1 MKYALFILI
10 MLLFLSCDSTPDD
23 TKTEPSKTKEV
34 QDSSVV
40 DTSNEAPEQNDL
52 KTIGAELLSAF
63 SSKNYAGLSP
73 YFKDENSTLLFAPY
87 LYIDTSRAQEL
98 TLEELKQFDKEQTI
112 LNWGWYDGSGD
123 PIELSVSDY
132 VDRFV
137 YDVDYLNETDTI
149 TLNHVHFK
157 GNSLNNITEVFPESN
172 YIHYYRAPKDPELG
186 EMDWRSIVFV
196 FEEVDN
202 KNYLIAIVH
211 NEWTI

>member
-10 MLLFLSCDSTPDD
+10 TLLFWSCDSTSED
-23 TKTEPSKTKEV
+23 TKTEPSKTKEAR
-34 QDSSVV
+34 DTSVV
-40 DTSNEAPEQNDL
+40 DSSNEASKHNDL
-52 KTIGAELLSAF
+52 RTIGDELLSAF

-73 YFKDENSTLLFAPY
+73 YIKDENSTLLFAPY

-98 TLEELKQFDKEQTI
+98 TLEELEQFDEEQKV
-112 LNWGWYDGSGD
+112 LDWGWYDGSGD

-149 TLNHVHFK
+149 TLNHLHFK
-157 GNSLNNITEVFPESN
+157 GNSLNNISEVFPESN

-196 FEEVDN
+196 FEEIDN
-202 KNYLIAIVH
+202 KNYLKAVVH

>member
-10 MLLFLSCDSTPDD
+10 TLLFWSCDSTSED
-23 TKTEPSKTKEV
+23 TKTEPSKTKEAR
-34 QDSSVV
+34 DSSVV
-40 DTSNEAPEQNDL
+40 DSSNEASKHNDL
-52 KTIGAELLSAF
+52 RTIGDELLSAF

-73 YFKDENSTLLFAPY
+73 YIKDENSTLLFAPY

-98 TLEELKQFDKEQTI
+98 TLEELEQFDEEQKV
-112 LNWGWYDGSGD
+112 LDWGWYDGSGD

-157 GNSLNNITEVFPESN
+157 GNSLNNISEVFPESN

-196 FEEVDN
+196 FEEIDN